1 MTGCIAEGRVDRLM
15 LAAFVAVC
23 AIYCMTPVHNG
34 NFFWHVRNGEDIIDT
49 RSVRTEDSFTWTEY
63 GGEWLQQEWL
73 AEVTFAASWG
83 LPGEWWPV
91 GLKMLVIMTSI
102 LLTCLAA
109 RRLGA
114 RVPAIVTVGILWLAL
129 AHGRWIVR
137 PHIFSILFFSI
148 YLYLL
153 ARGTGGFLR
162 SLLIFVPLQIL
173 WTNFHAG
180 FVMGWFLLSLPVA
193 ERILRKDRRGVLERG
208 GVLVAAILSAGIH
221 PNGFRSIAYL
231 TDFLSRPLFRE
242 TIREWWSPFHPLFDP
257 GSPISRM
264 ALLLTVL
271 LIATTV
277 LHIVRRRMIDP
288 VRTAALVLLAAA
300 SVFSSR
306 NIDMLSLAAVAWTA
320 PLLDGIRIPRWL
332 PATMLAAATAVPL
345 IIGVPRDFG
354 PPRTLGAGVDWDIY
368 PRGLTTF
375 LEDNPELLDARVFNT
390 NEISGY
396 LEYELGGELMLF
408 MDGRCHLYGEGLY
421 SEYLLLVS
429 SSGRSDA
436 PTQLSILDS
445 KGIDLALMSWPSR
458 SGAVSWTLSA
468 SPDWSPVYWD
478 DLTLAYARNSYL
490 SAEGLEHL
498 AFRHVDPLMTE
509 SVIGMPF
516 QSIPSSWLDE
526 LLRASH
532 PPMDLD
538 QAMIPA
544 AAIMSRRG
552 FGEQALELL
561 ETGAMEDPLRTELA
575 AALSGQS
582 SAIADGRLDMLRTWA
597 LLRSGDTEMAA
608 ASAELSG
615 DAQLLGCVS
624 LLSGGPGNVPT
635 SSPPPPM
642 VPEGAWGRITGG
654 TAMTGEERS
663 AGVAALLM
671 CGMEDA
677 AVDTVMRFLA
687 DGVQLPP
694 WGLSLS
700 GGILA
705 LAGMDSLAAY
715 MGDSALTVGSNP
727 YTHSMRGTI
736 AEISGDLDTAVE
748 HYSTALAGGP
758 LLHDTRMRRAECLWE
773 LGMLEE
779 AMTDYHVLHGLDYL
793 SPLSAARYEWG
804 GYLVGPEPGAN
815 AGGSGAP

>member
-1 MTGCIAEGRVDRLM
+1 MTTERTTDRLM

-23 AIYCMTPVHNG
+23 AVYCLTPVHNG
-34 NFFWHVRNGEDIIDT
+34 NFFWHVRNGEDIIST
-49 RSVRTEDSFTWTEY
+49 GTVRTVDPFTWTEC

-73 AEVTFAASWG
+73 AEVSFAVSWG

-91 GLKMLVIMTSI
+91 VLKMLVIMTSI

-114 RVPAIVTVGILWLAL
+114 RIPAIVTVGILWLAL

-153 ARGTGGFLR
+153 ARGTGGLLR

-193 ERILRKDRRGVLERG
+193 ERILKKDRSGALERG
-208 GVLVAAILSAGIH
+208 GVLLAAILSAGIH

-257 GSPISRM
+257 GSPISRT
-264 ALLLTVL
+264 ALLLTIL
-271 LIATTV
+271 LVTTV
-277 LHIVRRRMIDP
+277 VLNILRRKMLDP
-288 VRTAALVLLAAA
+288 VRTAALALLAMA
-300 SVFSSR
+300 SIFSSR

-320 PLLDGIRIPRWL
+320 PLFRDVRIPRWL
-332 PATMLAAATAVPL
+332 PAMMLAAATAVPF
-345 IIGVPRDFG
+345 IIGVPREFG
-354 PPRTLGAGVDWDIY
+354 PPRSLGAGVDWDIY
-368 PRGLTTF
+368 PRGLTAF
-375 LEDNPELLDARVFNT
+375 LEDNPELMDARVFNT

-429 SSGRSDA
+429 SSDRGDA
-436 PTQLSILDS
+436 LTQLSILDS
-445 KGIDLALMSWPSR
+445 KEINLALMGWPSR
-458 SGAVSWTLSA
+458 PGSVAWTLSA

-478 DLTLAYARNSYL
+478 DLTLVYARDSYL

-509 SVIGMPF
+509 SVTGVPF
-516 QSIPSSWLDE
+516 QSIPALWLDE
-526 LLRASH
+526 LLRAAN

-544 AAIMSRRG
+544 VAIISRRG
-552 FGEQALELL
+552 LGEQALELL
-561 ETGAMEDPLRTELA
+561 EASGVEDPLRTALA
-575 AALSGQS
+575 ASLHGHRAEFE
-582 SAIADGRLDMLRTWA
+582 DGRLDILRTWA
-597 LLRSGDTEMAA
+597 LFRSGDAESAV

-615 DAQLLGCVS
+615 DAQLLGCAI
-624 LLSGGPGNVPT
+624 LLSGGPGNVPAD
-635 SSPPPPM
+635 SPPPPM

-654 TAMTGEERS
+654 TAMPGEERS
-663 AGVAALLM
+663 AGTAALLM

-677 AVDTVMRFLA
+677 AVDSVMRFLSG
-687 DGVQLPP
+687 GVQLPP

-705 LAGMDSLAAY
+705 LAGMDSLAAH
-715 MGDSALTVGSNP
+715 MGDSALSVRSNP
-727 YTHSMRGTI
+727 YTQSMRGTI
-736 AEISGDLDTAVE
+736 AEISGDLETAVE

-758 LLHDTRMRRAECLWE
+758 LLHDTRMRRAGCLWE
-773 LGMLEE
+773 LGMLDE
-779 AMTDYHVLHGLDYL
+779 AMADYHVLDGLDYL

-804 GYLVGPEPGAN
+804 GYLVGRESGAN
-815 AGGSGAP
+815 TDESGTR